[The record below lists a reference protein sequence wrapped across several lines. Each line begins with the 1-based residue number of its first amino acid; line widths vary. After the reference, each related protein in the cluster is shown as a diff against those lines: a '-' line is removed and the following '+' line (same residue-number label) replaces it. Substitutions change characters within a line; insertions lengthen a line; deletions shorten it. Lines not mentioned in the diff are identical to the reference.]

1 MRISDCSSDV
11 CSSDLSVGRFSS
23 GRAGRAGRSG
33 GVALPTSAIPAL
45 RQAVAR
51 SRARCALA
59 AGSAVSRTATACCAR
74 AVMLERLGRREY
86 LLDVALHLHLAP
98 GAAHHALLVDQEGG
112 AVDAHVLAPVE
123 RLLHPGAI
131 GLADLA
137 ALVGGE
143 GEGRS

>member
-98 GAAHHALLVDQEGG
+98 GAAHHALLVDRSEEHTSELQSLMRISY
-112 AVDAHVLAPVE
+112 AVFCLKK
-123 RLLHPGAI
+123 
-131 GLADLA
+131 
-137 ALVGGE
+137 
-143 GEGRS
+143 

>member
-1 MRISDCSSDV
+1 MRISDWRSDV
-11 CSSDLSVGRFSS
+11 CSSDL
-23 GRAGRAGRSG
+23 RAGRSG
-33 GVALPTSAIPAL
+33 GFALPSSAIPAL

-98 GAAHHALLVDQEGG
+98 GAAHHARSE
-112 AVDAHVLAPVE
+112 E
-123 RLLHPGAI
+123 RR
-131 GLADLA
+131 
-137 ALVGGE
+137 VGKE
-143 GEGRS
+143 CVSTSSSRWSPFHQQNNNTSTKPNLT

>member
-1 MRISDCSSDV
+1 
-11 CSSDLSVGRFSS
+11 
-23 GRAGRAGRSG
+23 
-33 GVALPTSAIPAL
+33 
-45 RQAVAR
+45 
-51 SRARCALA
+51 
-59 AGSAVSRTATACCAR
+59 
-74 AVMLERLGRREY
+74 MLERLGRREY

-137 ALVGGE
+137 VLVGGE
-143 GEGRS
+143 GEGRLVLGLELLVPGDAILGDADDGGVDPGEVGPGVTEAARSEERRVGKECVSTCRSRWAPYP